1 MKKIILLT
9 MILTAAFS
17 LQAKKI
23 EIGMHETNHSQLCE
37 IFSDK
42 VNRIATQE
50 NITTNDK
57 RNMEEFMSRKKE
69 HCSK

>member
-1 MKKIILLT
+1 MKKIIILT
-9 MILTAAFS
+9 MILATAFS

-23 EIGMHETNHSQLCE
+23 EIGMHETNHTQLCE

-42 VNRIATQE
+42 VNRIVLQE
-50 NITTNDK
+50 NMSTNDK